1 MDNEQWKKLREFFTK
16 IDFFPTHNFEE
27 MKEYRLKEIGKR
39 KAIEFFQEMKNN
51 GNEPTQS
58 DFDFF
63 EIEFLKNELSLIDEK
78 IKDVSISNKLQ
89 LEKYRKHIELLLSEG
104 TESDKQERSES
115 KNKKGRKKVE
125 VKNVKDY
132 LAFNDMNKAKFIDLL
147 KKEYSNCEP
156 KTMNHLI
163 LVLLEKAYLKKVTNK
178 ELKESFCKIL
188 NVEQS
193 QANFNRC
200 MSGSS
205 IDKSLKKSIE
215 KTVLNLIFDNS
226 IV

>member
-63 EIEFLKNELSLIDEK
+63 EIEFLKNELFLIDEK

-115 KNKKGRKKVE
+115 KNKIGRKKVE
-125 VKNVKDY
+125 VKNAKDY
-132 LAFNDMNKAKFIDLL
+132 LTFNDMNKAKFIDLL
-147 KKEYSNCEP
+147 KEKYSNCEP

-163 LVLLEKAYLKKVTNK
+163 LVLLEKEYLEKVTNK

-193 QANFNRC
+193 QTNFDRC
-200 MSGSS
+200 MNGNS
-205 IDKSLKKSIE
+205 IDESLIKSIK

>member
-104 TESDKQERSES
+104 TESDKQEQSES
-115 KNKKGRKKVE
+115 KNKIGRKKVE
-125 VKNVKDY
+125 VKNAKDY
-132 LAFNDMNKAKFIDLL
+132 LTFNDMNKAKFIDLL
-147 KKEYSNCEP
+147 KEKYSNCEP
-156 KTMNHLI
+156 KTMSHLI
-163 LVLLEKAYLKKVTNK
+163 LVLLEKTYLEKVTNK
-178 ELKESFCKIL
+178 ELKESFCEIL

-193 QANFNRC
+193 QTNFNRY

-205 IDKSLKKSIE
+205 IDESLIKSIE
-215 KTVLNLIFDNS
+215 KTVLNLIYDN
-226 IV
+226 

>member
-1 MDNEQWKKLREFFTK
+1 
-16 IDFFPTHNFEE
+16 
-27 MKEYRLKEIGKR
+27 LKEIGKR

-104 TESDKQERSES
+104 TESDKQEQSES

-125 VKNVKDY
+125 VKNAKYY
-132 LAFNDMNKAKFIDLL
+132 LTFGDMNKAKFIDLL

-178 ELKESFCKIL
+178 ELKESFCEIL

-193 QANFNRC
+193 QTNFNRY
-200 MSGSS
+200 MNGNS
-205 IDKSLKKSIE
+205 IDESLTKSIE